1 MLNLISTSILPKDIK
16 ISYIPGPNF
25 EPVRAILN
33 GCPTPLKFVSYF
45 LIRLLIIGA
54 SVGLLSF
61 SWLDISVLK
70 SIIIFLAFS
79 SISSKSFLLMITS
92 FVNIY
97 FELL

>member
-1 MLNLISTSILPKDIK
+1 MLNLISTSILPKDII

-25 EPVRAILN
+25 EPVRAILS

-45 LIRLLIIGA
+45 FIRLLIIGS

-61 SWLDISVLK
+61 SWLEISVLK

-79 SISSKSFLLMITS
+79 SISSKSFLLMIIS
-92 FVNIY
+92 FDNIY